1 MTGKLQITDLVVN
14 GPYKAA
20 IRRKR
25 IANLFNYFQ
34 SWKFKRLQELVKPIA
49 ERALPPFDPPKPT
62 LATGLLQSFKVE
74 RELFAKD
81 SFKQAIK
88 STFVQAGQAAQAD
101 GTFVTYKSHERHT
114 ISRDLLRLGKPEDN
128 SLAMIGDTDV
138 ATYEEDEEPET
149 DDEEETRRS
158 RCRERGRKRGRESG
172 SEIDREIG
180 SGERQA
186 SGGRRQRLTCAY
198 DSRLQPPVRS
208 GEQY

>member
-1 MTGKLQITDLVVN
+1 MTGKLQIMDLVVN

-62 LATGLLQSFKVE
+62 LATGLLQSFEVE

-88 STFVQAGQAAQAD
+88 STFVQAGQAAQA
-101 GTFVTYKSHERHT
+101 
-114 ISRDLLRLGKPEDN
+114 
-128 SLAMIGDTDV
+128 MTDV
-138 ATYEEDEEPET
+138 AQLRGLQARVRELDRTV
-149 DDEEETRRS
+149 
-158 RCRERGRKRGRESG
+158 RERLR
-172 SEIDREIG
+172 
-180 SGERQA
+180 
-186 SGGRRQRLTCAY
+186 
-198 DSRLQPPVRS
+198 
-208 GEQY
+208 